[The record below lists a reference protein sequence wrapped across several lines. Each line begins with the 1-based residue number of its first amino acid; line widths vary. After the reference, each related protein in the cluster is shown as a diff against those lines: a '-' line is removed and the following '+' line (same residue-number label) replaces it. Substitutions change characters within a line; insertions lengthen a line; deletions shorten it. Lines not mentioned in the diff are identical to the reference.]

1 MVFVPES
8 IWPKV
13 EVSNFYLYYTAHTQG
28 THTPGTH
35 TRCSCRN
42 MRNCS
47 IFFCCCC
54 FCCWSNWTF
63 ICLLHCMAPTFCG
76 RLSQSQC
83 SPSLPSSVCLSPLC
97 FLPFKLRNWELCKA
111 KEEKLHRKPKLF
123 IVPRIASS
131 SPLPLPL
138 FLFHSLFCLYLY
150 WALSRI
156 QAECRIVALSGHLAF
171 Q

>member
-13 EVSNFYLYYTAHTQG
+13 EVSNFYLYYTAHI
-28 THTPGTH
+28 HTAH
-35 TRCSCRN
+35 TLAAAAEIWEIVAYFSAAAVGLTELL
-42 MRNCS
+42 
-47 IFFCCCC
+47 FVC
-54 FCCWSNWTF
+54 FIAWHRHFAVDWVKASPPS
-63 ICLLHCMAPTFCG
+63 APPF
-76 RLSQSQC
+76 
-83 SPSLPSSVCLSPLC
+83 CLSPLC

-131 SPLPLPL
+131 PPPSPPLSSP
-138 FLFHSLFCLYLY
+138 HSLFCLYLY